1 MTYITKEVQEAKNEI
16 VYLINNINLE
26 SSQVN
31 MLIDSLNKAFEL
43 QKTTQFNALLD
54 VIINDDKSNKML
66 KKLFKNAYALHKQ
79 NSSKNSGNAY
89 ANIVKNNPN
98 AISNDELDNEIKE
111 GYKALGI
118 SGNTNYIWSNYK
130 QCIVELTAQ
139 NLTKAFL
146 QNAIGFNYV
155 DSIAMS
161 FNKWG
166 KKEYNIDILA
176 QKIVEEC
183 IKKGSYSINDLSGS
197 GIFRH
202 PKDQSKLIINSNTL
216 WSKDSENEER
226 VFGKK
231 VFENNIDLDIKR
243 SDVEITQ
250 EQAIDFL
257 NYVNTYNFVKKDD
270 AILCAGW
277 IASSALAGDSNHRPI
292 LNVTAPAGSGKSSF
306 IHATKTFLGNFAI
319 DYDGQATEA
328 GIRQKVKNNSI
339 VLLLDEA
346 EATSEKLAS
355 TLTLLRGAYSGT
367 SIIKGTSDQKGM
379 QFIIKMQAMLVGIVP
394 PALNA
399 ADASRI
405 IRVEMTEKKDKN
417 KDFFNKIN
425 RELGVIGKA
434 CIMYFINNYVK
445 YKFVCKQVREN
456 ILFNIDNN
464 RFADT
469 YTTSIAAS
477 FVLNNIDF
485 LNNID
490 ELQIENDEELVCK
503 IVDYVNKIDLQYYAN
518 MSKQSNDEE
527 QFFEEILKTQ
537 LNDKE
542 LGNKSIIE
550 LINTIKYKKIIGDN
564 LDSSKVAD
572 AVLQRTGLKF
582 KDDALVIDTKSEA
595 LRRAIRNMKYKNAD
609 YLYLL
614 KRVKNSQIL
623 SDRVVIGGTRV
634 ARSTAIKINIDF
646 SVYNKEIEEDDV
658 EVF

>member
-1 MTYITKEVQEAKNEI
+1 
-16 VYLINNINLE
+16 
-26 SSQVN
+26 
-31 MLIDSLNKAFEL
+31 
-43 QKTTQFNALLD
+43 
-54 VIINDDKSNKML
+54 
-66 KKLFKNAYALHKQ
+66 
-79 NSSKNSGNAY
+79 
-89 ANIVKNNPN
+89 
-98 AISNDELDNEIKE
+98 
-111 GYKALGI
+111 
-118 SGNTNYIWSNYK
+118 
-130 QCIVELTAQ
+130 
-139 NLTKAFL
+139 
-146 QNAIGFNYV
+146 
-155 DSIAMS
+155 
-161 FNKWG
+161 
-166 KKEYNIDILA
+166 
-176 QKIVEEC
+176 
-183 IKKGSYSINDLSGS
+183 
-197 GIFRH
+197 
-202 PKDQSKLIINSNTL
+202 
-216 WSKDSENEER
+216 
-226 VFGKK
+226 
-231 VFENNIDLDIKR
+231 
-243 SDVEITQ
+243 
-250 EQAIDFL
+250 
-257 NYVNTYNFVKKDD
+257 
-270 AILCAGW
+270 
-277 IASSALAGDSNHRPI
+277 
-292 LNVTAPAGSGKSSF
+292 
-306 IHATKTFLGNFAI
+306 
-319 DYDGQATEA
+319 
-328 GIRQKVKNNSI
+328 
-339 VLLLDEA
+339 
-346 EATSEKLAS
+346 
-355 TLTLLRGAYSGT
+355 
-367 SIIKGTSDQKGM
+367 
-379 QFIIKMQAMLVGIVP
+379 MLVGIVP

-485 LNNID
+485 LNNINEND
-490 ELQIENDEELVCK
+490 IESDEELVCK

-550 LINTIKYKKIIGDN
+550 LINTIKYKKVIGDN
-564 LDSSKVAD
+564 LDSTKAAD